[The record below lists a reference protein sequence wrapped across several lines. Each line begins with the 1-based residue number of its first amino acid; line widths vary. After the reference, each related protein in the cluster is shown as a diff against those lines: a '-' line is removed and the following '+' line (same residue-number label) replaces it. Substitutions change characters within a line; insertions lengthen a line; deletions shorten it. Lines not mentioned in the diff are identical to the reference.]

1 MIFEFNMMDMRYEA
15 IYDVIYDMV
24 CDMVYAVMYDKTIR
38 YITYFNLW
46 KIKIKFE
53 NKNRK

>member
-24 CDMVYAVMYDKTIR
+24 CDMVYAMMYDKTIR
-38 YITYFNLW
+38 YITCFNLW

-53 NKNRK
+53 NKNRQ